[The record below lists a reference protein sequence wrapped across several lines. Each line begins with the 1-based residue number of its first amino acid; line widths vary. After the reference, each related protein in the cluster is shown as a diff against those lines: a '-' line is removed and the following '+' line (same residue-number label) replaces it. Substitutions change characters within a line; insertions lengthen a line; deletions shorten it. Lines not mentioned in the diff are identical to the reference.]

1 MSRTVRRVCACIGVV
16 ALVAGLAAVAVV
28 QSHSTNLAGTTNALT
43 AVIESSPA
51 TTTSTTIPA
60 VSRKVL
66 HHEPTTQKDWGSC
79 PKTLLSSVR
88 GTRLV
93 VPKYKN
99 RPTVLQTAN
108 APNGPLVVMLHG
120 MRGCI
125 EKLQRQTDIEE
136 LAPSWGVN
144 LLWLSGAPLP
154 ERSWNTNNR
163 CCGESGAQRVDDYA
177 YIEAALAAT
186 RAAGLRPSKYVVV
199 GKSNGAGMAVSVGC
213 HFHDV
218 FSVVV
223 SVAGFAGVS
232 CTRADLSLIAMGGT
246 ADESLGAKT
255 AENIANLWRS
265 RVVTCPP
272 KPLDVRHNVA
282 RVRTWS
288 CANKTYVRLV
298 QMKGIGH
305 IWPTWAFYNA
315 DEEVLKA
322 ALGEP
327 FAP

>member
-1 MSRTVRRVCACIGVV
+1 MSRVAVTVARA
-16 ALVAGLAAVAVV
+16 AAVVLAVSV
-28 QSHSTNLAGTTNALT
+28 VSWLPSRSGTGVSAASST
-43 AVIESSPA
+43 PQ
-51 TTTSTTIPA
+51 STT
-60 VSRKVL
+60 VSPNSGRKTMY
-66 HHEPTTQKDWGSC
+66 HEPTTQKEWGVC
-79 PKTLLSSVR
+79 PRTLSNSVR
-88 GTRLV
+88 GTRLA

-99 RPTVLQTAN
+99 RPTVIQTSAN
-108 APNGPLVVMLHG
+108 PDGPLVVMLHG

-125 EKLQRQTDIEE
+125 EKLQKQTDIEE

-154 ERSWNTNNR
+154 QRSWNTNNR
-163 CCGESGAQRVDDYA
+163 CCGESGVRRVDDFA
-177 YIEAALAAT
+177 YIDAALKAA

-213 HFHDV
+213 HFHKV

-232 CTRADLSLIAMGGT
+232 CARANLSLIAMGGT
-246 ADESLGAKT
+246 ADQSLGDKQ
-255 AENIANLWRS
+255 AEVIANLWRS
-265 RVVTCPP
+265 RVVKCAST
-272 KPLDVRHNVA
+272 PLEERRNVA

-288 CANKTYVRLV
+288 CGSMTYVRLV
-298 QMKGIGH
+298 QMKGVGH
-305 IWPTWAFYNA
+305 IWPTWSFYHA

-327 FAP
+327 F

>member
-1 MSRTVRRVCACIGVV
+1 
-16 ALVAGLAAVAVV
+16 
-28 QSHSTNLAGTTNALT
+28 
-43 AVIESSPA
+43 
-51 TTTSTTIPA
+51 
-60 VSRKVL
+60 VL
-66 HHEPTTQKDWGSC
+66 HHEPTTQKDWVNC
-79 PKTLLSSVR
+79 PKTLSKSVR

-125 EKLQRQTDIEE
+125 EKLQSQTDIEE

-163 CCGESGAQRVDDYA
+163 CCGESGARRVDDYA
-177 YIEAALAAT
+177 YIGAALEAARAT
-186 RAAGLRPSKYVVV
+186 GLRPSRYVVV

-232 CTRADLSLIAMGGT
+232 CTRADVSLIAMGGT
-246 ADESLGAKT
+246 ADTALGAKP
-255 AENIANLWRS
+255 AETIANLWRS
-265 RVVTCPP
+265 RVVSCPP
-272 KPLDVRHNVA
+272 KPLDVRRNTA
-282 RVRTWS
+282 RIRTWS
-288 CANKTYVRLV
+288 CTNSTYVRLV
-298 QMKGIGH
+298 QMAGVGH
-305 IWPTWAFYNA
+305 IWPTWSFYDA

-327 FAP
+327 L